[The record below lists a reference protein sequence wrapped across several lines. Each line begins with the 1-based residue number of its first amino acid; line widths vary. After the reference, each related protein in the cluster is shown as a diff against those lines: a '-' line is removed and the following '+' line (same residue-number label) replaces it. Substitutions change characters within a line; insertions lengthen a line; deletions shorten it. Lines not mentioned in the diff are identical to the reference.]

1 MKTLQNLVKVYITIA
16 CLALIW
22 TAYTCYSGYADDMK
36 IQNTLER
43 TQVFH
48 KA

>member
-1 MKTLQNLVKVYITIA
+1 MKTLQNLVKVYMAIA

-22 TAYTCYSGYADDMK
+22 TAYTCYSGYANDMK
-36 IQNTLER
+36 IQNITER
-43 TQVFH
+43 TQSFH